1 MTSATL
7 GKGVTLKN
15 AAGYAIAEITTLGE
29 FGGSRADVNV
39 TSHDSTGN
47 YEEYIAGMIEGGE
60 FACTCNFVATDSS
73 GQVQAIT
80 DCLAGTRQTYTI
92 TLPNASGSTFS
103 ATMHVK
109 SYKIL
114 NALQDAIK
122 LNLVF
127 KIDGAPT
134 FTAVPA

>member
-15 AAGYAIAEITTLGE
+15 ASGYAIAEITNLGE

-60 FACTCNFVATDSS
+60 FPCTCNFVATDTS

-80 DCLAGTRQTYTI
+80 DCLAGTRQVYTI
-92 TLPNASGSTFS
+92 TLPQGSTFS

-114 NALQDAIK
+114 DALQDAIK

-127 KIDGAPT
+127 KIDGVPT
-134 FTAVPA
+134 FTP

>member
-1 MTSATL
+1 MTSAIL

-15 AAGYAIAEITTLGE
+15 ASNNAIAEIVSLGE
-29 FGGSRADVNV
+29 FGGARADVNV

-60 FACTCNFVATDSS
+60 FAVTCNFIRTDTS
-73 GQVQAIT
+73 GQIQAIT
-80 DCLAGTRQTYTI
+80 DCLAGTRQVYTI
-92 TLPNASGSTFS
+92 TLPGGSTFV

-114 NALQDAIK
+114 DALADAIK

-127 KIDGAPT
+127 KVDGAPT
-134 FTAVPA
+134 FTP